1 MKLFLTFLCLSMVA
15 QAHTLTPPKVVPS
28 NIMGVTV
35 FLQGAQV
42 TRNALTTLDLGKTEL
57 VFRGISPQIDPQS
70 IQVKGDGAFTIL
82 SVQHQIN
89 YLEEQKPRSE
99 VEQLKTTQKQLM
111 DKRRLQNVGLEVC
124 KNEQVLLNKN
134 QTVGGSNAGMKAA
147 DLREV
152 IAYQSTQMQQT
163 QLKMIDLLTTIQ
175 QLNDTI
181 AKIDKQLAELNERK
195 NKQTS
200 EIHVIVT
207 ANAPSTAQF
216 TISYLVQ
223 EASWYATYDVRAKN
237 ISQPINLQYKA
248 NVQQQSGEDW
258 TDVKLILS
266 TGNPSLGGTKPTL
279 PPWQLRFG
287 NTYTGYRPSKA
298 QAVVGAATNTTGS
311 EIRGTVRDAR
321 SGEPLPFVSVV
332 LNLNGT
338 QLGTQTDFD
347 GNYSIKSLTA
357 GTYTAKASYV
367 GYDTQ
372 QTDKAVVSAN
382 KITFLDFNL
391 NESANLLESVV
402 IAGSRSESTNYYID
416 GTKARGAAT
425 ITQEEIKNLP
435 TRNVKSI
442 KAKSAG
448 VFDSDEK
455 PRAPIIS
462 QADINENPTNIS
474 FDIKLPYTIP
484 NDGKTYVVDINQYD
498 VPATYRYYCVPKIDP
513 DAFLT
518 AEITN
523 WEELNLLPGEA
534 NLFFEG
540 TFVGKSSLNPNRTQ
554 DTLFLSLGRDKSIVV
569 ERTKQK
575 DFNKRQFIGA
585 NRTETRTFEIAIR
598 NKKTQTIH
606 LTLEDQVPLSTD
618 KDIEVEVETDKEAKQ
633 NNDTGAVTW
642 ELDLPPATEK
652 KLLLKYQVK
661 YPKSR
666 TLVLE

>member
-1 MKLFLTFLCLSMVA
+1 MVA
-15 QAHTLTPPKVVPS
+15 QAHTITPPKVVPS

-124 KNEQVLLNKN
+124 KNEQTLLNKN

-175 QLNDTI
+175 RLNDTI

-279 PPWQLRFG
+279 PPWQLYFG

-298 QAVVGAATNTTGS
+298 QGIVGAATNTTTG
-311 EIRGTVRDAR
+311 EVRGIVRDAQ

-332 LNLNGT
+332 LNLNGK
-338 QLGTQTDFD
+338 QLGAQTDFE
-347 GNYSIKSLTA
+347 GYYSIKSLTA
-357 GTYTAKASYV
+357 GTYATKASYV

-372 QTDKAVVSAN
+372 QADKTPVLAG
-382 KITFLDFNL
+382 KTTFLDFNL
-391 NESANLLESVV
+391 DMSDEVLEEVTISSYKEPLLQADQTSTGSTYNRESRAS
-402 IAGSRSESTNYYID
+402 STKSTNVN
-416 GTKARGAAT
+416 KK
-425 ITQEEIKNLP
+425 QKP
-435 TRNVKSI
+435 T
-442 KAKSAG
+442 
-448 VFDSDEK
+448 
-455 PRAPIIS
+455 APTIS

-554 DTLFLSLGRDKSIVV
+554 DTLFLSLGRDKSIVI

-575 DFNKRQFIGA
+575 DFNKRPFIGA

-606 LTLEDQVPLSTD
+606 LTIEDQVPLSTD
-618 KDIEVEVETDKEAKQ
+618 KDIEVEVETDKEAKK

-642 ELDLPPATEK
+642 ELDLPPSTEK

-661 YPKSR
+661 YPKDR

>member
-1 MKLFLTFLCLSMVA
+1 MKLFLTFLCLSIVA
-15 QAHTLTPPKVVPS
+15 QAHTLTAPKVVPS

-134 QTVGGSNAGMKAA
+134 QTVAGSNTGMKAA

-311 EIRGTVRDAR
+311 EIRGVVRDAR
-321 SGEPLPFVSVV
+321 SGEPLPFVNVSVAI
-332 LNLNGT
+332 NGSMA
-338 QLGTQTDFD
+338 GAQTDFD
-347 GNYSIKSLTA
+347 GYYSIKPIPA
-357 GTYTAKASYV
+357 GEYSVKASYV
-367 GYDTQ
+367 GYNNQ
-372 QTDKAVVSAN
+372 QMDRVLVRSD
-382 KITFLDFNL
+382 KITFLDMQ
-391 NESANLLESVV
+391 
-402 IAGSRSESTNYYID
+402 ISESSNVLEAVEIVAYKVPLLQADETSTGSTYNRES
-416 GTKARGAAT
+416 KASST
-425 ITQEEIKNLP
+425 
-435 TRNVKSI
+435 KSI
-442 KAKSAG
+442 NANKKQ
-448 VFDSDEK
+448 K
-455 PRAPIIS
+455 PTAPTIS
-462 QADINENPTNIS
+462 QANVNENPTNIS
-474 FDIKLPYTIP
+474 FDIKLPYIIP

-554 DTLFLSLGRDKSIVV
+554 DTLFLSLGRDKSIVI

-575 DFNKRQFIGA
+575 DFNKRPFIGA
-585 NRTETRTFEIAIR
+585 NRTEARTFEIAIR

-606 LTLEDQVPLSTD
+606 LALEDQVPLSTD
-618 KDIEVEVETDKEAKQ
+618 KDIEVEVETDKEAKK

-661 YPKSR
+661 YPKSK

>member
-1 MKLFLTFLCLSMVA
+1 MVA
-15 QAHTLTPPKVVPS
+15 QAHTITPPKVVPS

-124 KNEQVLLNKN
+124 KNEQALLNKN
-134 QTVGGSNAGMKAA
+134 QTVGGSNTGMKAA

-298 QAVVGAATNTTGS
+298 QAVVGAATNTTTG
-311 EIRGTVRDAR
+311 EIRGTVRDAQ
-321 SGEPLPFVSVV
+321 SGEPLPFVNVSVAI
-332 LNLNGT
+332 NGSMA
-338 QLGTQTDFD
+338 GAQTDFE
-347 GNYSIKSLTA
+347 GYYSIKPIPA
-357 GTYTAKASYV
+357 GEYSVKASYV
-367 GYDTQ
+367 GYNNQ
-372 QTDKAVVSAN
+372 QMDKVLVRAD
-382 KITFLDFNL
+382 KITFLDMQIS
-391 NESANLLESVV
+391 ESSNVLESVEIV
-402 IAGSRSESTNYYID
+402 AYKVPLLQADETSTGSTYNRESRASSTKSTNAN
-416 GTKARGAAT
+416 KKQKQAT
-425 ITQEEIKNLP
+425 FT
-435 TRNVKSI
+435 
-442 KAKSAG
+442 
-448 VFDSDEK
+448 
-455 PRAPIIS
+455 IS

-554 DTLFLSLGRDKSIVV
+554 DTLFLSLGRDKSIVI

-575 DFNKRQFIGA
+575 DFNKRPFIGA

-606 LTLEDQVPLSTD
+606 LTIEDQVPLSTD
-618 KDIEVEVETDKEAKQ
+618 KDIEVEVETDKEAKK

-642 ELDLPPATEK
+642 ELDLPPSTEK

-661 YPKSR
+661 YPKDR

>member
-1 MKLFLTFLCLSMVA
+1 MKLFLTFLCLSIVA
-15 QAHTLTPPKVVPS
+15 QAHTLTAPKVVPS

-134 QTVGGSNAGMKAA
+134 QTVAGSNTGMKAA

-152 IAYQSTQMQQT
+152 IAYKSTQMQQT

-311 EIRGTVRDAR
+311 EIRGVVRDAR
-321 SGEPLPFVSVV
+321 SGEPLPFVNVSVAI
-332 LNLNGT
+332 NGSMA
-338 QLGTQTDFD
+338 GAQTDFD
-347 GNYSIKSLTA
+347 GYYSIKPIPA
-357 GTYTAKASYV
+357 GEYSVKASYV
-367 GYDTQ
+367 GYNNQ
-372 QTDKAVVSAN
+372 QMDRVLVRSD
-382 KITFLDFNL
+382 KITFLDMQ
-391 NESANLLESVV
+391 
-402 IAGSRSESTNYYID
+402 ISESSNVLEAVEIVAYKEPLLQADQTSTGSTYNRESRASSTKSTNVN
-416 GTKARGAAT
+416 KK
-425 ITQEEIKNLP
+425 QKP
-435 TRNVKSI
+435 T
-442 KAKSAG
+442 
-448 VFDSDEK
+448 
-455 PRAPIIS
+455 APTIS
-462 QADINENPTNIS
+462 QANVNENPTNIS
-474 FDIKLPYTIP
+474 FDIKLPYIIP

-554 DTLFLSLGRDKSIVV
+554 DTLFLSLGRDKSIVI

-575 DFNKRQFIGA
+575 DFNKRPFIGA
-585 NRTETRTFEIAIR
+585 NRTEARTFEIAIR

-606 LTLEDQVPLSTD
+606 LALEDQVPLSTD
-618 KDIEVEVETDKEAKQ
+618 KDIEVEVETDKEAKK

-661 YPKSR
+661 YPKSK

>member
-1 MKLFLTFLCLSMVA
+1 MVA
-15 QAHTLTPPKVVPS
+15 QAHTITPPKVVPS

-134 QTVGGSNAGMKAA
+134 QTVGGSNTGMKAA

-298 QAVVGAATNTTGS
+298 QAVVGAATNTTTG
-311 EIRGTVRDAR
+311 EIRGTVRDAQ
-321 SGEPLPFVSVV
+321 SGEPLPFVNVSVAI
-332 LNLNGT
+332 NGSMA
-338 QLGTQTDFD
+338 GAQTDFE
-347 GNYSIKSLTA
+347 GYYSIKPIPA
-357 GTYTAKASYV
+357 GEYSVKASYV
-367 GYDTQ
+367 GYNNQ
-372 QTDKAVVSAN
+372 QMDKVLVRAD
-382 KITFLDFNL
+382 KITFLDMQIS
-391 NESANLLESVV
+391 ESSNVLESVEIV
-402 IAGSRSESTNYYID
+402 AYKVPLLQADQTSTGSTYNRESRASSTKSTNVN
-416 GTKARGAAT
+416 KK
-425 ITQEEIKNLP
+425 QKP
-435 TRNVKSI
+435 T
-442 KAKSAG
+442 
-448 VFDSDEK
+448 
-455 PRAPIIS
+455 APTIS

-554 DTLFLSLGRDKSIVV
+554 DTLFLSLGRDKSIVI

-575 DFNKRQFIGA
+575 DFNKRPFIGA

-606 LTLEDQVPLSTD
+606 LTIEDQVPLSTD
-618 KDIEVEVETDKEAKQ
+618 KDIEVEVETDKEAKK

-642 ELDLPPATEK
+642 ELDLPPSTEK

-661 YPKSR
+661 YPKDR